1 MIEFIGQWLVACWT
15 ILCESA
21 PYLLL
26 GFLIAGLIKAL
37 VPDEKILKHLGG
49 NDLRSVAIASAIG
62 APMPLCSCS
71 VLPTAAQLRKG
82 GASKGAT
89 TAFLISTPETGV
101 DQLAVTWS
109 LIDPMMAFL
118 RPIAGVITATTAGV
132 IINLLV
138 KLGWD
143 VRGGQDTLP
152 SPKDEH
158 PPHDACCAPTPAAP
172 HTHAHDHGHE
182 HGHDHGHDHDHAHDH
197 GHGTAHDHGHA
208 HAAPTRRPR
217 TFLGVLREAT
227 SYALGPMLDDL
238 SRWFILG
245 FLVSGLITVL
255 VPPNYFGE
263 VIPNG
268 FVAML
273 VMLAVAMPM
282 YVCATGSTPVA
293 AALIAKGLNP
303 GAALVLLLAGP
314 ATSMATIF
322 VVRRLLG
329 VRSTIVYVI
338 TIAIFAL
345 GFGAL
350 ADQLYVWFDRDPR
363 ALVEDFTQTPSPIA
377 QTFAI
382 FLAVLLLLSARRT
395 RFVTWIG
402 DAVRTASAPFGF
414 DPTGRIGKTL
424 GLLAVLGAWLS
435 TGYSAVNPGETG
447 FVLRAGKVIETRTE
461 PGAVLHWPFPV
472 GELVTVRTDEVRS
485 VTFGAES
492 TNYGENFDLFTDVE
506 GLNKSN
512 EDELVTGE
520 ENLLRMSFAVH
531 YRVRDARLWQFG
543 LAEPERLLRGFA
555 ESSLRRYIGHTRSD
569 ESLVASREVM
579 ESAILAIL
587 QRELEAMRTGI
598 EAVAVHVLELHAPS
612 AVHYQYR
619 DVASALEYRTYRAM
633 RGRGYATERLAR
645 ARGESA
651 VIETEAH
658 AEAARV
664 LGRARGEGSAYANIN
679 AAFQTHAMLTRLRL
693 ELETLGRALKKST
706 LVVLLGDR
714 VTVDLWKG
722 RPGSGASQAGA
733 VNVPR
738 LPELPQEDE
747 D

>member
-1 MIEFIGQWLVACWT
+1 MIDFVSQWLVACWT

-49 NDLRSVAIASAIG
+49 NDLRSVVIASAIG

-109 LIDPMMAFL
+109 LIDPLMAFL
-118 RPIAGVITATTAGV
+118 RPIAGVVTATIAGV

-143 VRGGQDTLP
+143 VRSGQDTLP
-152 SPKDEH
+152 AAPKA
-158 PPHDACCAPTPAAP
+158 PHTPDAGAPIDACCAPAIDHAA
-172 HTHAHDHGHE
+172 DHG
-182 HGHDHGHDHDHAHDH
+182 HDHAHDH
-197 GHGTAHDHGHA
+197 PHDHGTSSA
-208 HAAPTRRPR
+208 RRRPR
-217 TFLGVLREAT
+217 SFLGVLREAT

-273 VMLAVAMPM
+273 LMLAVAMPM

-329 VRSTIVYVI
+329 LRSTVVYVI
-338 TIAIFAL
+338 TIAVFAL
-345 GFGAL
+345 GFGLL

-363 ALVEDFTQTPSPIA
+363 ALVEDFTQAPSLLGQA
-377 QTFAI
+377 FAVV
-382 FLAVLLLLSARRT
+382 LSVLLLLSARRT
-395 RFVTWIG
+395 RFVGWIG
-402 DAVRTASAPFGF
+402 DAFRTTCAPFGF
-414 DPTGRIGKTL
+414 DPTGRVGKAV
-424 GLLAVLGAWLS
+424 GLLAVLGLWLS

-447 FVLRAGKVIETRTE
+447 FVMRAGQVVETRTQ
-461 PGAVLHWPFPV
+461 PGPVLHWPFPL
-472 GELVTVRTDEVRS
+472 GELIAVRTDEIRS

-520 ENLLRMSFAVH
+520 ENLLRIAFSVH
-531 YRVRDARLWQFG
+531 YRVTDARIWRFG
-543 LAEPERLLRGFA
+543 LAEPERLLRGLA

-587 QRELEAMRTGI
+587 RRELESMGTGI
-598 EAVAVHVLELHAPS
+598 EAVAVHLLELHAPS

-651 VIETEAH
+651 AIETEAH
-658 AEAARV
+658 AEAAQV
-664 LGRARGEGSAYANIN
+664 LGKARGEGKAYANIN
-679 AAFQTHAMLTRLRL
+679 AAFQTHAALTRLRL
-693 ELETLGRALKKST
+693 ELDALGRTLKKAT
-706 LVVLLGDR
+706 LVVLLGDD

-722 RPGSGASQAGA
+722 RPGSNASGAGA
-733 VNVPR
+733 ANLPR